1 MKKLLLSILTAS
13 LIIGIATAAMAQQ
26 DKEVNPL
33 NFEEMKPFMEKMHPN
48 FSDDELN
55 KMFES
60 CHGENGMMRN
70 MNSDKMNEMHDLHM
84 KNRL

>member
-1 MKKLLLSILTAS
+1 MKKLLLSMLTAS

-26 DKEVNPL
+26 DKEVDTF

-48 FSDDELN
+48 FSTDELK

-60 CHGENGMMRN
+60 CHGENGMMKN
-70 MNSDKMNEMHDLHM
+70 MNSNHMHDLHDSHM
-84 KNRL
+84 KDHL